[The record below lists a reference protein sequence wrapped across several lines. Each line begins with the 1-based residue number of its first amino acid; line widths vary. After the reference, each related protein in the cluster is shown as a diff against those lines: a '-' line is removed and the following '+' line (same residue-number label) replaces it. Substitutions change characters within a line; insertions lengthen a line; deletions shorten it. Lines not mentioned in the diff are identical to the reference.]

1 MEILVERLSYVLE
14 TIIKEP
20 MFFVPVSIRSII
32 YMIDD
37 RYFLHL
43 NLNPIGE
50 DSGCLFT
57 LKNYIFSDAFV
68 VIKIEFIY
76 NSQVQVECI
85 LSYYGSI

>member
-1 MEILVERLSYVLE
+1 M
-14 TIIKEP
+14 
-20 MFFVPVSIRSII
+20 SIRSII

-37 RYFLHL
+37 RYFSHL

-57 LKNYIFSDAFV
+57 LKNYVFPYAFV

-76 NSQVQVECI
+76 NSQIQIECI
-85 LSYYGSI
+85 LSNYGSI